1 MDLKDCAEEIIQDIA
16 KMTDEDFFADYIEA
30 TGDKLIQYYVVNSE
44 LGMSI
49 GKTAGQVAH
58 ACLVDTLKYQE
69 DKLFKYWK
77 ATAMTKVILKGT
89 EKDLIGLKRTFG
101 CTLIVDKGWTEIP
114 PDSKTVLVFPVMW
127 KSQAP
132 EQIKKMRLL

>member
-1 MDLKDCAEEIIQDIA
+1 MKLILEDVFKDITN
-16 KMTDEDFFADYIEA
+16 MTDEEFFADYIEA

-58 ACLVDTLKYQE
+58 ASLVDALKYQE
-69 DKLFKYWK
+69 NKLFKYWK
-77 ATAMTKVILKGT
+77 DTAMTKVILKGT
-89 EKDLIGLKRTFG
+89 EQDLIELNKTFG

-114 PDSKTVLVFPVMW
+114 PDSKTVIVFPVMW
-127 KSQAP
+127 KSQA
-132 EQIKKMRLL
+132 QNKLKK